1 MQYTNTENFKAQH
14 SYHNKQSNDTQTD
27 ITAVLT
33 VQEISYML
41 RGKIFLAMGYIS
53 RLLGADGGLTK
64 GVSLSL
70 ALRGLLMAT
79 RVLHSK
85 GLEKNPSLVGS
96 SALERWHSAPA
107 QLASDFSLLRCREMM
122 WFLWLLH
129 YSENKIATFTGIGYH
144 ELKMGNRSI
153 SSNLNCHCWS
163 GYGFSR
169 WRELP

>member
-1 MQYTNTENFKAQH
+1 MQHTNTENFRAQH
-14 SYHNKQSNDTQTD
+14 GYYNKQSNDTQMD

-85 GLEKNPSLVGS
+85 GLEK
-96 SALERWHSAPA
+96 
-107 QLASDFSLLRCREMM
+107 
-122 WFLWLLH
+122 
-129 YSENKIATFTGIGYH
+129 K
-144 ELKMGNRSI
+144 SI
-153 SSNLNCHCWS
+153 ICWVKC
-163 GYGFSR
+163 SR
-169 WRELP
+169 AMT